1 MSFTF
6 RHERHEHKTHSLR
19 SNIFGKK
26 RKLLYNDTHQRVSK
40 NHPTFPVSHTILWS
54 QFGYIFPL
62 ISEPSFIIPDVL
74 AHRFLVIWTF
84 SDGWIKSILSLMY
97 FLQSECEAECG
108 SGHGQPRQD
117 RPP

>member
-84 SDGWIKSILSLMY
+84 SDG
-97 FLQSECEAECG
+97 
-108 SGHGQPRQD
+108 
-117 RPP
+117 